1 MLGERNRGENQ
12 REREDQRLCDG
23 LHGLSPVWVVF
34 LSVLTQLCSELR
46 QPKGQGRYF
55 VVGQVF
61 MSGHI
66 GSGNSEPGD
75 LRKAMDALGG
85 RTRRGQIEEWPN
97 RKIGRQPLEV
107 SLPDQARAP
116 AGAVACGAVT
126 AKEPFTVVGIGLRD
140 GGR

>member
-1 MLGERNRGENQ
+1 
-12 REREDQRLCDG
+12 
-23 LHGLSPVWVVF
+23 
-34 LSVLTQLCSELR
+34 
-46 QPKGQGRYF
+46 
-55 VVGQVF
+55 

-75 LRKAMDALGG
+75 LRKAMDALSG

-107 SLPDQARAP
+107 GLPDQARTP

-126 AKEPFTVVGIGLRD
+126 AKEPFTVVGIGLSD
-140 GGR
+140 GGRGGIPKPLRSLMLFGAGGLETQKIGY